1 MTLLFN
7 AGLPVSGYEF
17 EQHSLHER
25 EAMLQQLFVNTCA
38 VVTRNPAVTWVEIE
52 AEQAIYLVTETGHFA
67 HPSIILRSLVAR
79 QGLKTIQV
87 RGFTAAP
94 SEVMSTWVSQFRVQD
109 ELVGQ
114 TFLRKSLRHRV
125 TVPERLLWV
134 GSGLSPSGRT
144 RPRADVHS

>member
-17 EQHSLHER
+17 ERHPLSER
-25 EAMLQQLFVNTCA
+25 QVMLQQLFANPGA
-38 VVTRNPAVTWVEIE
+38 VVSRNPAVTSVEME

-67 HPSIILRSLVAR
+67 HPSVIRRSLVVH
-79 QGLKTIQV
+79 QGIKTIEV

-94 SEVMSTWVSQFRVQD
+94 SEVMSTWVSQFRAQD

-114 TFLRKSLRHRV
+114 TFLR
-125 TVPERLLWV
+125 
-134 GSGLSPSGRT
+134 
-144 RPRADVHS
+144 